1 MKENWETIINHALGS
16 EGGYV
21 NDPVDPGGETNWGIS
36 KRAYPKVN
44 IKTLTKQQAI
54 DIYKK
59 DYWNIIKGDEL
70 PSGVDLVV
78 FDAAINSGNKQ
89 SVKWLQRSVGVTDD
103 GVMGPTTLTAVK
115 KADHQDVVN
124 KTTQQRL
131 QFMKSLDTWYRYGRG
146 WTNRI
151 VGLQVTAKGMIK

>member
-1 MKENWETIINHALGS
+1 MKENWESIINHALVS

-21 NDPVDPGGETNWGIS
+21 NDPIDPGGETNWGIS

-59 DYWNIIKGDEL
+59 DYWNVIKGDEL

-103 GVMGPTTLTAVK
+103 GVMGPATLAAVN
-115 KADHQDVVN
+115 KANPQDVVN

-131 QFMKSLDTWYRYGRG
+131 QFMKSLDTWVRFGRG

>member
-21 NDPVDPGGETNWGIS
+21 NDLIDPGGETNWGIS
-36 KRAYPKVN
+36 KRTYPKVN

-59 DYWNIIKGDEL
+59 DYWNVIKGDEL
-70 PSGVDLVV
+70 PSGIDLVV

-89 SVKWLQRSVGVTDD
+89 SVKWLQRSVGVADD
-103 GVMGPTTLTAVK
+103 GVIGPATLTAVK
-115 KADHQDVVN
+115 KADPQDVVN

>member
-1 MKENWETIINHALGS
+1 M
-16 EGGYV
+16 
-21 NDPVDPGGETNWGIS
+21 NDPLDPGGETNWGIS
-36 KRAYPKVN
+36 KRAYPSVN
-44 IKTLTKQQAI
+44 IKNLTKQQAI

-59 DYWNIIKGDEL
+59 DYWNVIKGDEL

-103 GVMGPTTLTAVK
+103 GVMGPATLAAVK
-115 KADHQDVVN
+115 KANPQDVVN

-131 QFMKSLDTWYRYGRG
+131 QFMKSLDTWVRFGRG